1 MLDYSIIPP
10 SRFNAV
16 IEHLRVNFP
25 DEPLNASV
33 GLCLHGIPCPL
44 LEHHDLKTMQDGM
57 SIMAV
62 DKEKNKVGL
71 IGNILL
77 LNSDYFWPRK
87 IAGVALNGTSKR
99 GETEQSI
106 EEMKTIENLE
116 YRRIFGLL
124 NDVNLELDLFSK
136 YNVDK
141 IFEVR
146 ILSVDSS
153 YRGKGIAKELFA
165 QSEAMA
171 RKNAFKVVVMKTDA
185 TSLFTQKVA
194 ESQGFWV
201 EKSVNY
207 HDYKDEQGKKI
218 YDTRPPHLHYKVMAK
233 LIE

>member
-62 DKEKNKVGL
+62 DKEKN
-71 IGNILL
+71 
-77 LNSDYFWPRK
+77 K

-171 RKNAFKVVVMKTDA
+171 RKNAFKVVMKTDA

>member
-1 MLDYSIIPP
+1 MTLEYTVIPQ
-10 SRFNAV
+10 SLFDAV
-16 IEHLRVNFP
+16 IDHLRVNFP

-44 LEHHDLKTMQDGM
+44 LEHHDLKTMEDGL
-57 SIMAV
+57 SIMAI
-62 DKEKNKVGL
+62 DKKT
-71 IGNILL
+71 
-77 LNSDYFWPRK
+77 DK
-87 IAGVALNGTSKR
+87 IAGVALNGISRK
-99 GETEQSI
+99 GETEKSI
-106 EEMKTIENLE
+106 EEMKNIDNLQ

-124 NDVNLELDLFSK
+124 NDVNLELDLFTK

-153 YRGKGIAKELFA
+153 YRGKGIAKELFV
-165 QSEAMA
+165 QSEAIA
-171 RKNAFKVVVMKTDA
+171 KKHGFKVMKTDA

-201 EKSVNY
+201 EKSVSY
-207 HDYKDEQGKKI
+207 HDYKDETGQKI

-233 LIE
+233 LLI